1 MNQENVNVNESIDD
15 FDEEIFYKLWE
26 DDRL

>member
-1 MNQENVNVNESIDD
+1 MNQENVSVDESIDD
-15 FDEEIFYKLWE
+15 FDDEIFYKLWE

>member
-1 MNQENVNVNESIDD
+1 MIQENVSVNESVDD
-15 FDEEIFYKLWE
+15 FDDEIFYKLWE